1 MRIAAFNVE
10 NLFER
15 ARALNQD
22 QWTNEAGA
30 DPSRWAAG
38 RGVLDSYARLNALL
52 RAPAYSAADKLEII
66 ALLKTLGL
74 EKSDENSLFILRRNR
89 GALLKRPKTSGLEIV
104 ADGREDWIGW
114 LELKTEAVNEI
125 ATQNTA
131 RVLNAV
137 AADVLVVVEA
147 ENRVSL
153 KRFNQQV
160 LPKVGGQPYERIMLI
175 DGNDDRGIDVG
186 LMTRAAIEIDFL
198 RSHVDDQA
206 SGQLIFSRDC
216 PEFHLRLPSGQRL
229 VILANHFKSKGFGS
243 PAQSNARRRL
253 QAERVR
259 AIYDALRAN
268 GVDHIAIAGDL
279 NDTPDSAPLSPLL
292 ANGSDLRDISQHPSF
307 DDGGRPGTY
316 ANGTK
321 GNKID
326 YILMSPALFA
336 TVTAGGIDRRGVWG
350 GKNGTLW
357 PIFPEITAAHQAAS
371 DHAAIWADVAL

>member
-15 ARALNQD
+15 ARVLNQD

-38 RGVLDSYARLNALL
+38 RGALDSYARLNALL
-52 RAPAYSAADKLEII
+52 RTPAYSAADKQEII
-66 ALLKTLGL
+66 ALLTTLGL

-89 GALLKRPKTSGLEIV
+89 GALLKRPKTGGLEIV
-104 ADGREDWIGW
+104 ANGREDWIGW

-160 LPKVGGQPYERIMLI
+160 LPKVGGVPYEHIMLI

-186 LMTRAAIEIDFL
+186 LMTRAAVEIDFL

-206 SGQLIFSRDC
+206 NGQPIFSRDC

-229 VILANHFKSKGFGS
+229 IILANHFKSKGFGS

-259 AIYDALRAN
+259 AIYDALRAQ
-268 GVDHIAIAGDL
+268 GVDHIAIAGDF

-292 ANGSDLRDISQHPSF
+292 GNGSDLRDISQHPSF

-357 PIFPEITAAHQAAS
+357 PIFPQITAAHQAAS